1 MGFSLTGSHVIFFVA
16 AVIVSGAVSGVFL
29 VVTTNISG
37 SFSEKGKRIEE
48 QLDTDFTFINDPQI
62 IPLANNN
69 YLFYV
74 KNIGAVYIP
83 TSTETFQVF
92 IDGMILSDSNF
103 SFTNDSIYS
112 SEYTILQVNEA
123 QIDAGYHTIRL
134 VGPQAVDDSFT
145 FKI

>member
-37 SFSEKGKRIEE
+37 SFSEKGKRVEE
-48 QLDTDFTFINDPQI
+48 QLDTDFTFINDPQL
-62 IPLANNN
+62 IPLSNNN

-74 KNIGAVYIP
+74 KNIGAAHIP
-83 TSTETFQVF
+83 TSADTFQVF
-92 IDGMILSDSNF
+92 IDGVIIPNTNF
-103 SFTNDSIYS
+103 SFTNVSIFS
-112 SEYTILQVNEA
+112 SEYTTLMVNA
-123 QIDAGYHTIRL
+123 TLIDAGYHSIRL
-134 VGPQAVDDSFT
+134 VGPQAVDDTFT